1 MHCIAGHQTQR
12 YQRCQR
18 IANVAEGVASIA
30 MAVSDS
36 AKHAVSGSDSTKRV
50 EAPLDSTCTMG
61 TLQGLVT
68 DLLQYVQ
75 NQRFHNIA
83 SVLKQPV
90 VPQNANAA
98 VSTLCFPDSP
108 MVFVQTVVTAAG
120 RTPCAAKMD

>member
-12 YQRCQR
+12 LVLRYKRCQR
-18 IANVAEGVASIA
+18 IANVAEGVASIP

-36 AKHAVSGSDSTKRV
+36 AKHAVSGSDSAKRV

-75 NQRFHNIA
+75 NQR
-83 SVLKQPV
+83 
-90 VPQNANAA
+90 
-98 VSTLCFPDSP
+98 STFRLC
-108 MVFVQTVVTAAG
+108 
-120 RTPCAAKMD
+120 